1 MENMFAI
8 DVVIYKYDFLCIYN
22 DRNIFANIQVMQ
34 YLILWERKRKMVNK
48 DIKKSIVIQILKMM
62 NNVALSL
69 AVLSLECTCVW
80 VHHQPKIPEGLSEI
94 KKR

>member
-1 MENMFAI
+1 
-8 DVVIYKYDFLCIYN
+8 
-22 DRNIFANIQVMQ
+22 
-34 YLILWERKRKMVNK
+34 MVKK